1 LRYIVYQLVNYKVG
15 KMGRTSTAKEKLI
28 QSAIELIGTRS
39 YNAVGVQE
47 LCDHSGVK
55 KGSFYHFFPSKRDL
69 TLEALDTMWNKFKEL
84 MLDPIFNSDMSPVDK
99 FSSLIKRS
107 YEHQSS
113 TKDCTGCVTGCG
125 IGNLALELS
134 TQDEIIRQK
143 IEQIFEEWTQYFED
157 VIVDAIN
164 DGDLSVDTD
173 PRSTSQAILAYMEGV
188 SLMGKAFNDPGM
200 ISRLGEGMAQI
211 CISKIKTAAGEQV

>member
-1 LRYIVYQLVNYKVG
+1 
-15 KMGRTSTAKEKLI
+15 MGRTSTAKEKLVI
-28 QSAIELIGTRS
+28 SAIELIGNRS

-69 TLEALDTMWNKFKEL
+69 TLEALDTMWGKFKEE
-84 MLDPIFNSDMSPVDK
+84 MLDPIFNSDMSAFDK
-99 FSSLIKRS
+99 FNVLINKS
-107 YEHQSS
+107 YEYQAD

-143 IEQIFEEWTQYFED
+143 IEQIFEEWSQYFENT
-157 VIVDAIN
+157 IVDAIN
-164 DGDLSVDTD
+164 EGDLSVDTD
-173 PRSTSQAILAYMEGV
+173 PRSTAQAVLAYMEGV
-188 SLMGKAFNDPGM
+188 SLMGKTFNDPTM
-200 ISRLGEGMAQI
+200 ISRLGEGISKI
-211 CISKIKTAAGEQV
+211 CISKRKVALEDNM

>member
-1 LRYIVYQLVNYKVG
+1 
-15 KMGRTSTAKEKLI
+15 MGRTSTAKEKLI
-28 QSAIELIGTRS
+28 SSAIELIGTRS

-69 TLEALDTMWNKFKEL
+69 TLEALDAMWNMFKKQ
-84 MLDPIFNSDMSPVDK
+84 MLDPIFNSDMSAVDK
-99 FSSLIKRS
+99 FNSLITKS

-113 TKDCTGCVTGCG
+113 TKDCIGCVTGCG

-143 IEQIFEEWTQYFED
+143 IEQIFEEWAQYFED

-164 DGDLSVDTD
+164 DGYLSVDTD
-173 PRSTSQAILAYMEGV
+173 PRCTSQAILAYMEGIA
-188 SLMGKAFNDPGM
+188 LMGKTYNDPTM
-200 ISRLGEGMAQI
+200 ISRLGEGISKI
-211 CISKIKTAAGEQV
+211 CISRKKIALGEQM

>member
-1 LRYIVYQLVNYKVG
+1 
-15 KMGRTSTAKEKLI
+15 MGRTSTAKEKLI
-28 QSAIELIGTRS
+28 SSAIELIGTRS

-69 TLEALDTMWNKFKEL
+69 TLEALDSMWNMFKNET
-84 MLDPIFNSDMSPVDK
+84 LDPVFNSDISPADK
-99 FSSLIKRS
+99 FNALAAKS

-113 TKDCTGCVTGCG
+113 TKECIGCVTGCG

-143 IEQIFEEWTQYFED
+143 IEQIFEEWAQYFED

-188 SLMGKAFNDPGM
+188 ALMCKTFNDPNM

-211 CISKIKTAAGEQV
+211 CISKKKTAVREQM

>member
-1 LRYIVYQLVNYKVG
+1 
-15 KMGRTSTAKEKLI
+15 MGRTSTAKDKLI
-28 QSAIELIGTRS
+28 ESAIELIGTRS

-47 LCDHSGVK
+47 LCNHSGVK

-69 TLEALDTMWNKFKEL
+69 TLEALDVMWSNFKEQ
-84 MLDPIFNSDMSPVDK
+84 MLDPIFNSDMSAVEK
-99 FSSLIKRS
+99 FEVLINKS
-107 YEHQSS
+107 YENQSS
-113 TKDCTGCVTGCG
+113 TKDCIGCVTGCG

-143 IEQIFEEWTQYFED
+143 IEQVFEEWAQYFEN

-173 PRSTSQAILAYMEGV
+173 PRSTAQAILAYMEGV
-188 SLMGKAFNDPGM
+188 SLMGKTFNDPTM
-200 ISRLGEGMAQI
+200 ITRLGEGMAQL
-211 CISKIKTAAGEQV
+211 CISKQKIAIGEQA

>member
-1 LRYIVYQLVNYKVG
+1 
-15 KMGRTSTAKEKLI
+15 MGRTSTAKEKLI
-28 QSAIELIGTRS
+28 SSAIELIGNRS

-69 TLEALDTMWNKFKEL
+69 TLEALDTMWGKFKEE
-84 MLDPIFNSDMSPVDK
+84 MLDPIFNSDMSAVDK
-99 FSSLIKRS
+99 FNVLINKS
-107 YEHQSS
+107 YEYQAD

-143 IEQIFEEWTQYFED
+143 IEQIFEEWAQYFENI
-157 VIVDAIN
+157 IVDAVN
-164 DGDLSVDTD
+164 EGDLSVDTD
-173 PRSTSQAILAYMEGV
+173 PRSTAQAILAYMEGV
-188 SLMGKAFNDPGM
+188 SLMGKTFNDPTM
-200 ISRLGEGMAQI
+200 ISRLGEGMSKI
-211 CISKIKTAAGEQV
+211 CISKKKIALEDNM

>member
-1 LRYIVYQLVNYKVG
+1 
-15 KMGRTSTAKEKLI
+15 MGRTSTTKEKLI
-28 QSAIELIGTRS
+28 TSAIELIGNRS

-69 TLEALDTMWNKFKEL
+69 TLEALDTMWSNFKEQ
-84 MLDPIFNSDMSPVDK
+84 MLDPIFNSDIPAFDK
-99 FSSLIKRS
+99 FTVLINKS
-107 YEHQSS
+107 YENQADA
-113 TKDCTGCVTGCG
+113 KDCTGCVTGCG

-143 IEQIFEEWTQYFED
+143 IEQIFEEWAQYFED

-164 DGDLSVDTD
+164 EGGLSIDTD
-173 PRSTSQAILAYMEGV
+173 PRSTAQAVLAYMEGV
-188 SLMGKAFNDPGM
+188 SLMGKTFNDPTM
-200 ISRLGEGMAQI
+200 ITRLGEGISKI
-211 CISKIKTAAGEQV
+211 CISKRKMALEENM